1 MKEIKIS
8 GKLECRITSPL
19 QRHMKNV
26 ENKLNALADAVKEA
40 KKDGYAIS
48 VDISDLDKEEEIE
61 RRLFML
67 TIEIEGAINKMLL
80 GG

>member
-19 QRHMKNV
+19 QRHMKNI

-48 VDISDLDKEEEIE
+48 VDISNLDKEEEIE
-61 RRLFML
+61 R
-67 TIEIEGAINKMLL
+67 
-80 GG
+80 

>member
-48 VDISDLDKEEEIE
+48 VDINNLDKEEEIE
-61 RRLFML
+61 R
-67 TIEIEGAINKMLL
+67 
-80 GG
+80 